1 MTRPPGPGYK
11 EFFPA
16 ATRAAK
22 DRAMGR
28 EKAKTEPPGSRLP
41 APNSADLNG
50 RATASGFD
58 FRDEGLTSSSQPLL
72 NGSSDTAH
80 PPNDD
85 ADSLIGDAV
94 QAVGSASSHESSSSV
109 FSSSA
114 PQHVS
119 GPATKPHSTSITP
132 LTNIDSP
139 SYRNPAPPT
148 KAQPLTPRHA
158 EKPNGFVSNTGVTA
172 DGTST
177 PLPVLPSVAGRLPAR
192 DPTRSV
198 KGIKCTYDPFADRKV
213 STTDKRKAKPTL
225 EEFGLD
231 DEDDAPPP
239 DPRLAKGGKL
249 NYINVDFHLARARLR
264 HAPYNLKPYPFDPK
278 TSYGP
283 GPPTQ
288 VVVSG
293 FNPLITFTRV
303 TQLFAQYGDIAE
315 SSNKMHPETGSYL
328 GFATFRYKDSKPSRA
343 RPHPVIASDA
353 ARRAVRGM
361 HGKRIE
367 ASTVRVEFDPEGRK
381 SSRMLEEVIKQS
393 REESQTPSGA
403 ARIPTGPR
411 PKDGAIGTVLGPP
424 PTAPKAPAAQRSQS
438 VTEAPAW
445 VPPTKP
451 RAPLVESDPV
461 ITNIKREP
469 YIFIAH
475 EFVPVMATIIAHMKK
490 RLKTHMFEDIRIDKT
505 GYYIIFQDSPQGR
518 SEAERCARVANN
530 TLFFNYTMVMD
541 LHLFGT
547 VGKEAFPQHVP
558 RRRSSSPQRRPT
570 IDHKHREE
578 QDSRRKEDAQRRRDA
593 DADLEEEKKQRA
605 KNFDPV
611 LEARDVATREMTEQ
625 LIKHIRTK
633 IAAPALYDFLN
644 PANHVAKRRRLNI
657 EDPLGSRIP
666 SLVFEESEDKSPIST
681 PSSRADPIERRTARL
696 DVSRL
701 PRIRKVNGEPRKAVF
716 KDPFARRRPVIRPF
730 RSLHHRLKNES
741 EDESEDE
748 TENRD
753 SVARD
758 SVMRDTEEP
767 ESRPRSRMSTDDD
780 EPREEYGSWGP
791 PEEDSMTEASFALGS
806 TALKRKRKLD
816 LQIETALKR
825 QKKTDEE
832 LFGVTIDRM
841 EHDYPSPDVSEDLIL
856 PDADAP
862 EDRETDSSRMPT
874 PVSDLQGKKKPIK
887 AKKKTKKQLFEERE
901 ALKKQQQEIYEEEA
915 SQQQVEIVDDAEPEP
930 EPEFDEPK
938 APKMEIE
945 QPDEVKQPKP
955 EEPEPDLD
963 EALYPTEKQPALQ
976 LPSDFTL
983 DVAAFSKLSLT
994 AKDQPDFGKLKKRFP
1009 IGTLGDPELWL
1020 WQRERTRE
1028 LNSTDGTIEHS
1039 VEIEGYYVP
1048 NSTGCARTEGVHKI
1062 LNSEKSKY
1070 LPHHIKVK
1078 KAREE
1083 RQANAAGKGGKDAAA
1098 SAAEAARLAAE
1109 ALVAKGNSRANRVN
1123 NRRFVADLNDQRKTL
1138 GQDSDVL
1145 RFNQLKKRKKPVK
1158 FARSAIHN
1166 WGLYAM
1172 ENIPK
1177 DDMIIEY
1184 VGEEVRQQIA
1194 ELRERR
1200 YLKSGIGSSYLFRI
1214 DDNTVIDAT
1223 KKGGIARFINHSCM
1237 PNCTAKII
1245 KVEGSKRIVI
1255 YALRDI
1261 AQNEELTYDYKF
1273 EREIGALDRI
1283 PCLCGTAACK
1293 GFLN

>member
-16 ATRAAK
+16 STRAAK
-22 DRAMGR
+22 DRAMER
-28 EKAKTEPPGSRLP
+28 ERPKKDMPEPRL
-41 APNSADLNG
+41 SASNTSSDLAAG
-50 RATASGFD
+50 RAFPSEPD
-58 FRDEGLTSSSQPLL
+58 RYEGHTSSSQNQP
-72 NGSSDTAH
+72 NGLPDTAH
-80 PPNDD
+80 PANDD
-85 ADSLIGDAV
+85 TDSIIGDSV

-109 FSSSA
+109 FSSTA
-114 PQHVS
+114 MQQAA
-119 GPATKPHSTSITP
+119 GPAAKPHSTSITP
-132 LTNIDSP
+132 LTSIDSP
-139 SYRNPAPPT
+139 SYRNPTLPPKT
-148 KAQPLTPRHA
+148 QSLTPRHA
-158 EKPNGFVSNTGVTA
+158 ELPNGFPSNTGDTA
-172 DGTST
+172 DGTSA
-177 PLPVLPSVAGRLPAR
+177 PLSVLPSITGRPLAR
-192 DPTRSV
+192 DPARLARGV
-198 KGIKCTYDPFADRKV
+198 KCVYDDRTL
-213 STTDKRKAKPTL
+213 SGEARKEAKPRF

-239 DPRLAKGGKL
+239 DPRLAKGGKN
-249 NYINVDFHLARARLR
+249 NYINVDYYFPRSRLR
-264 HAPYNLKPYPFDPK
+264 HAPYNLRPYPFDPK
-278 TSYGP
+278 SSCGP

-288 VVVSG
+288 IVVSG
-293 FNPLITFTRV
+293 FNPLITFTKV
-303 TQLFAQYGDIAE
+303 SHIFAQYGDIAQ
-315 SSNKMHPETGSYL
+315 SSNKMHPENGSYL
-328 GFATFRYKDSKPSRA
+328 GFATFRYRDSKPSRA
-343 RPHPVIASDA
+343 RPLAVAASDA

-367 ASTVRVEFDPEGRK
+367 SNTVRVEFDPEGRK
-381 SSRMLEEVIKQS
+381 SSRMLEEAIKQS
-393 REESQTPSGA
+393 REESQTPSATG
-403 ARIPTGPR
+403 RIPTGPK
-411 PKDGAIGTVLGPP
+411 PKVGAGGKVLGPP
-424 PTAPKAPAAQRSQS
+424 AAAPKAPAAQRAQS
-438 VTEAPAW
+438 VTLTEPAR
-445 VPPTKP
+445 VPPTKSRIEP
-451 RAPLVESDPV
+451 DPV
-461 ITNIKREP
+461 IAAIKREP
-469 YIFIAH
+469 YIFIAPVS
-475 EFVPVMATIIAHMKK
+475 VPLMATIIAHMKK
-490 RLKTHMFEDIRIDKT
+490 RLKQYGFEDIRMDKT
-505 GYYIIFQDSPQGR
+505 GYYIIFSDSEQGR
-518 SEAERCARVANN
+518 AEAERCHRTANN
-530 TLFFNYTMVMD
+530 TLFFNYNMVMD
-541 LHLFGT
+541 LHLYGT
-547 VGKEAFPQHVP
+547 VGKEAFTPP
-558 RRRSSSPQRRPT
+558 RTATRRRTPSPQRRPVLE
-570 IDHKHREE
+570 DRHRDDQSRRRREE
-578 QDSRRKEDAQRRRDA
+578 EQRRRDA
-593 DADLEEEKKQRA
+593 ETDLEEEKRQRA

-611 LEARDVATREMTEQ
+611 PEARDITERDMREQ
-625 LIKHIRTK
+625 LINYVRSKIVVPLVYEALDPAKH
-633 IAAPALYDFLN
+633 A
-644 PANHVAKRRRLNI
+644 AKRRKLNI
-657 EDPLGSRIP
+657 EDPVGSKIP

-681 PSSRADPIERRTARL
+681 PNSRADPIERRTARL
-696 DVSRL
+696 DVTRL
-701 PRIRKVNGEPRKAVF
+701 PRIRKANGQPRKQVF
-716 KDPFARRRPVIRPF
+716 KDPFARRRPATRPF
-730 RSLHHRLKNES
+730 RSLHFRLKDES

-748 TENRD
+748 TGNRD
-753 SVARD
+753 SA
-758 SVMRDTEEP
+758 MRDTEEP
-767 ESRPRSRMSTDDD
+767 ESRPRSRMSTDDED
-780 EPREEYGSWGP
+780 TREDYGSWDA

-816 LQIETALKR
+816 LQIETAIKR

-832 LFGVTIDRM
+832 LFGVTIDRI
-841 EHDYPSPDVSEDLIL
+841 EHEYPSPDVTEDIII
-856 PDADAP
+856 PEADSV

-874 PVSDLQGKKKPIK
+874 PVPGSLKKKPTK
-887 AKKKTKKQLFEERE
+887 TKKKTKKQLFEERE
-901 ALKKQQQEIYEEEA
+901 ALKRHQEEIFEEEA
-915 SQQQVEIVDDAEPEP
+915 SQQPTEDAEETEP
-930 EPEFDEPK
+930 ELEPK
-938 APKMEIE
+938 LEEPKEPKLEVE
-945 QPDEVKQPKP
+945 QPQETKEQPLEEVA
-955 EEPEPDLD
+955 PDLD
-963 EALYPTEKQPALQ
+963 ETLYPTEKQPALK

-983 DVAAFSKLSLT
+983 DISTFSKLSLG
-994 AKDQPDFGKLKKRFP
+994 AKDQPDFTKLKKRFP
-1009 IGTLGDPELWL
+1009 VGTLGDPELWL

-1028 LNSTDGTIEHS
+1028 LNSTDGTTEHS

-1048 NSTGCARTEGVHKI
+1048 NSTGCARTQGVHKI

-1083 RQANAAGKGGKDAAA
+1083 RQANAAGKGSKDAATA
-1098 SAAEAARLAAE
+1098 AAEQARMAAE

-1172 ENIPK
+1172 ENINK

-1273 EREIGALDRI
+1273 EREIGSLDRI